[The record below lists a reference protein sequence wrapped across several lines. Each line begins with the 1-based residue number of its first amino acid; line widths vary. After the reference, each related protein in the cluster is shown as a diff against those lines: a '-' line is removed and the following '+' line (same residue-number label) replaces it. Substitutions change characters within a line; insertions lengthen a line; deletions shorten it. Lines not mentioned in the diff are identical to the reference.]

1 MGSEE
6 IVQASGSLKSP
17 HTFITPCLTVS
28 QWLLL
33 LGLERGFGASALSR
47 PTARASVSVDLQGR
61 RLEGRVSSAGGTRFL
76 APTLVGDLPESVAK
90 GKGENRSRGSVAFH
104 WRLLSTPW
112 AWQVFSTC
120 LYRTVQQRLHLWAE
134 ASPLRNAVRAWEE
147 FPSWGSSVNGSP
159 GELPAGRG
167 QAQ

>member
-104 WRLLSTPW
+104 WRLLSTP
-112 AWQVFSTC
+112 
-120 LYRTVQQRLHLWAE
+120 
-134 ASPLRNAVRAWEE
+134 
-147 FPSWGSSVNGSP
+147 
-159 GELPAGRG
+159 
-167 QAQ
+167 